1 MSAGMFPVFKMQHE
15 AIVRLTSRKTNQ
27 PNKPP
32 PKILPSAW
40 LIYNLQ
46 NKNNNYSDSDLSI
59 LKADYMHGGLSTSD
73 SEDMPSSTGT
83 VGGPSNSL
91 FTAV

>member
-1 MSAGMFPVFKMQHE
+1 MSAGMFPVFENE
-15 AIVRLTSRKTNQ
+15 AWSNCTPDFKENQ
-27 PNKPP
+27 STKQTP
-32 PKILPSAW
+32 PKILPSAR